1 MLLRWKIPSKIVS
14 FLVKRW
20 REQEEKMLKIKTR
33 NRSYFLFIS
42 VNTGINFTFSLGVL
56 SKDVFERHKLT
67 GSEVSSPSI
76 RLYANKFVS
85 SVCTVIEDICRTFG
99 AKTLP
104 RNAKSPLPVNVPELV
119 TSSFTASNI
128 AASNSPASD
137 FPASKFPIDLV
148 IIL

>member
-1 MLLRWKIPSKIVS
+1 M
-14 FLVKRW
+14 
-20 REQEEKMLKIKTR
+20 
-33 NRSYFLFIS
+33 N
-42 VNTGINFTFSLGVL
+42 NGINSTFALEVL

-67 GSEVSSPSI
+67 GSDASSPSI
-76 RLYANKFVS
+76 RLDATKFVS
-85 SVCTVIEDICRTFG
+85 SVCTVIEDICRKFG
-99 AKTLP
+99 AKTLL

-137 FPASKFPIDLV
+137 FPVSKFPIDLV

>member
-1 MLLRWKIPSKIVS
+1 M
-14 FLVKRW
+14 
-20 REQEEKMLKIKTR
+20 
-33 NRSYFLFIS
+33 
-42 VNTGINFTFSLGVL
+42 NTGINSTFALEVL

-67 GSEVSSPSI
+67 GSEAISPSI
-76 RLYANKFVS
+76 RLDATKFVS

-119 TSSFTASNI
+119 TSSFTVSNI
-128 AASNSPASD
+128 PASNSPGND

-148 IIL
+148 IIS